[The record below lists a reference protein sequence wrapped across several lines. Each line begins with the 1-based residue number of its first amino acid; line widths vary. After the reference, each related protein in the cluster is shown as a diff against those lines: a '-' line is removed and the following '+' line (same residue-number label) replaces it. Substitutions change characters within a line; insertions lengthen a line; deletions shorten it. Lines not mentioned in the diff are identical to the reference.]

1 MKFFRLLRQKAFGRY
16 IASAIGFVIIAL
28 RLHSVE
34 RWFSQKR
41 GRRFWLNVMWGV
53 LIAISLHFV
62 STYTGIGQ
70 QLLNETYDYLMRE
83 DFQQSGWQ
91 KEPISDAIRLIA
103 FNKETYEKSPNKGL
117 WTPRDLL
124 GETILKA
131 VRLGAKVV
139 VVDISPH
146 KPSPF
151 YIENQFFLIHLRE
164 AADLAE
170 KTGAVILLPWVPAKP
185 PTPGEY
191 YTSQYNALLN
201 EKKNVIQFGAASVFY
216 NAMDLKVRHFRFYQ
230 RLTRCPN
237 CRGEIPLNAGKCPVC
252 EYPHHTGEYK
262 TWDREKQRD
271 RTRAILSLPVLAALY
286 QWHGLKA
293 GRRIREN
300 IEAKVNRLDEMIP
313 VPSHDNSIPA
323 IQLHPQNASGECLPA
338 RYKFRIASRETVT
351 RYGGRKGYNPLAKI
365 LWTPDILP
373 DTLREKTVIIGSV
386 YDEPVGD
393 IHSTAL
399 GRMPGLFLVAN
410 AVNLFLRGEQIH
422 ENLPLKIGLI
432 ALLIILSALVFTRMP
447 SVLAALSLTVLL
459 LLFNTPVSIRLFT
472 RYGLFLDF
480 WIIIFGIGIFENLA
494 GAVELLQAY
503 LEKQRDPEPV
513 RDSLKKR
520 SRPGKRIPYLRRRK
534 YMRKIN
540 STLKRK
546 RKKGGKR
553 KMMRRLLTIF
563 MICFSAISL
572 LPEGHTAESP
582 PIVGYVKAADQD
594 YKVLRNGKPVKLS
607 PLKGVCNGDVII
619 PAQGKS
625 VKLDY
630 RYCDEKRITGKTT
643 VECAVTEEKPGW
655 FRDFFSNLM
664 ETLTL
669 KGTRTIMEENDAF
682 APQNRDKHGQ
692 KGRPCFPAPLF
703 QVFPLPFNHATL
715 LQSDKPVI
723 FRWEDPLMISA
734 LEASECSD
742 VNLIITKAGEKPMPP
757 VPMKVGE
764 MKEIK
769 SSRFQPAASYQW
781 HVEARGKK
789 SDTYHFRILSENA
802 SQKIRSEMK
811 AAAESDIHQALWLQ
825 LRSDLTPEPDL
836 YTDSLRIMTGLRGYQ
851 PRRAEVPVLE
861 EINRR
866 VFAHCR

>member
-1 MKFFRLLRQKAFGRY
+1 MKLFKLLRQKAFGRY

-28 RLHSVE
+28 KLHSVE
-34 RWFSQKR
+34 RWLSQKR
-41 GRRFWLNVMWGV
+41 SRRLRLNVVWGI
-53 LIAISLHFV
+53 LIAVSLHFV
-62 STYTGIGQ
+62 STHTGIGQ
-70 QLLNETYDYLMRE
+70 QLLNETYDYLVRK
-83 DFQQSGWQ
+83 DFQRSGWQ
-91 KEPISDAIRLIA
+91 EEPISDTIRLIA
-103 FNKETYEKSPNKGL
+103 FDREIYEKSFNKGL

-185 PTPGEY
+185 ATGEY
-191 YTSQYNALLN
+191 YTSQYEALLN

-252 EYPHHTGEYK
+252 EYPHHAGERK
-262 TWDREKQRD
+262 TWDREKQRN
-271 RTRAILSLPVLAALY
+271 RTRAILSLPVLAALC
-286 QWHGLKA
+286 QWHEPEA
-293 GRRIREN
+293 GHRIREQT
-300 IEAKVNRLDEMIP
+300 EALVNRSDAVIP
-313 VPSHDNSIPA
+313 VPSDGSVPA
-323 IQLHPQNASGECLPA
+323 IQLHPQHASEECLPA
-338 RYKFRIASRETVT
+338 RYKFRIASKETVT

-365 LWTPDILP
+365 LWTPEILP

-393 IHSTAL
+393 VHSTAL

-422 ENLPLKIGLI
+422 ENRPLRIGLT
-432 ALLIILSALVFTRMP
+432 ALLILLSAFVFTRMP

-459 LLFNTPVSIRLFT
+459 LLFNTPVSIWLFT

-503 LEKQRDPEPV
+503 LEKQRDPEPI

-520 SRPGKRIPYLRRRK
+520 SGPGKRIPYLRRRK
-534 YMRKIN
+534 YLRKMN
-540 STLKRK
+540 NTLK

-553 KMMRRLLTIF
+553 KMKRRLMTIF
-563 MICFSAISL
+563 IICFSAVSL
-572 LPEGHTAESP
+572 LPEGHAAESP
-582 PIVGYVKAADQD
+582 PIVGYVKAAEQD
-594 YKVLRNGKPVKLS
+594 YTVLRNGKPVKLS

-619 PAQGKS
+619 PAPGKS

-630 RYCDEKRITGKTT
+630 RYCDEKRITGETT
-643 VECAVTEEKPGW
+643 VECVVTEEKPGW

-669 KGTRTIMEENDAF
+669 KGTRTIMEENGAF
-682 APQNRDKHGQ
+682 APQNRDKEGQ

-703 QVFPLPFNHATL
+703 QVFPLPYNHSTL
-715 LQSDKPVI
+715 LQSDTPVI
-723 FRWEDPLMISA
+723 FRWEDPLNTSP
-734 LEASECSD
+734 LEPSECSD
-742 VNLIITKAGEKPMPP
+742 VNLIIAKAGEKPMPP
-757 VPMKVGE
+757 VP
-764 MKEIK
+764 
-769 SSRFQPAASYQW
+769 
-781 HVEARGKK
+781 
-789 SDTYHFRILSENA
+789 
-802 SQKIRSEMK
+802 
-811 AAAESDIHQALWLQ
+811 
-825 LRSDLTPEPDL
+825 
-836 YTDSLRIMTGLRGYQ
+836 
-851 PRRAEVPVLE
+851 
-861 EINRR
+861 
-866 VFAHCR
+866 